1 VDYDPVVLAHARVLL
16 AGCAEGATD
25 YLDADLRDPETIL
38 ENRNGQDG
46 STGVSG
52 RRPHSAHDP
61 S

>member
-1 VDYDPVVLAHARVLL
+1 VLAHARVLL
-16 AGCAEGATD
+16 AGCAEGPTD